1 MFIFT
6 PNFVT
11 ISSGKIR
18 IFYQEVGHI
27 LLPGPFEINAFH
39 HFYFLDLFFCFSPG
53 HEIKKMSPKL
63 NTLKCLLN
71 TLKGDNK
78 CPISWIL
85 KSQKYFSHICR
96 LNSRSKLQATLEI
109 RKISII
115 SLYFYYLN
123 FTPNC
128 QHPSYCAYTNR
139 MVTKSI
145 KLAWELRYFS
155 VDL

>member
-39 HFYFLDLFFCFSPG
+39 HFYFLDLFLCFSPG

-85 KSQKYFSHICR
+85 KSQKYISHICPPQ
-96 LNSRSKLQATLEI
+96 LQIQA
-109 RKISII
+109 
-115 SLYFYYLN
+115 
-123 FTPNC
+123 
-128 QHPSYCAYTNR
+128 PSYFGNQENFNYITLLLLLEFYT
-139 MVTKSI
+139 
-145 KLAWELRYFS
+145 KLLAPL
-155 VDL
+155 LLCLHK

>member
-39 HFYFLDLFFCFSPG
+39 HFYFLDLFFCFYPG
-53 HEIKKMSPKL
+53 HETKKMSPKL

-85 KSQKYFSHICR
+85 KSQKYFSHICPPQ
-96 LNSRSKLQATLEI
+96 LQIQA
-109 RKISII
+109 
-115 SLYFYYLN
+115 
-123 FTPNC
+123 
-128 QHPSYCAYTNR
+128 PSYFGNQENFNYITLLLLLEFYT
-139 MVTKSI
+139 
-145 KLAWELRYFS
+145 KLLAPL
-155 VDL
+155 LLCLHK

>member
-39 HFYFLDLFFCFSPG
+39 HFYFLDLFFCFYPG

-78 CPISWIL
+78 RPISWIL
-85 KSQKYFSHICR
+85 KSQKYFSHICPPQ
-96 LNSRSKLQATLEI
+96 LQIQA
-109 RKISII
+109 
-115 SLYFYYLN
+115 
-123 FTPNC
+123 
-128 QHPSYCAYTNR
+128 PSYFGKQENFNYITLLLLLEFYT
-139 MVTKSI
+139 
-145 KLAWELRYFS
+145 KLLAPL
-155 VDL
+155 LLCLHK

>member
-78 CPISWIL
+78 RPISWIL
-85 KSQKYFSHICR
+85 KSQKYFSHICPPQ
-96 LNSRSKLQATLEI
+96 LQIQATSYFRNQENFNYITLLLLLE
-109 RKISII
+109 
-115 SLYFYYLN
+115 FY
-123 FTPNC
+123 
-128 QHPSYCAYTNR
+128 
-139 MVTKSI
+139 TKL
-145 KLAWELRYFS
+145 LAPL
-155 VDL
+155 LLCLHK

>member
-39 HFYFLDLFFCFSPG
+39 HFYFLDLFFCFYPG
-53 HEIKKMSPKL
+53 HEIKKKSPKL

-78 CPISWIL
+78 RPISWIL
-85 KSQKYFSHICR
+85 KSQKYFSHICPPQ
-96 LNSRSKLQATLEI
+96 LQIQA
-109 RKISII
+109 
-115 SLYFYYLN
+115 
-123 FTPNC
+123 
-128 QHPSYCAYTNR
+128 PSYFGNQENFNYITLLLLLEFYT
-139 MVTKSI
+139 
-145 KLAWELRYFS
+145 KLLAPL
-155 VDL
+155 LLCLHK

>member
-78 CPISWIL
+78 RPISWIL
-85 KSQKYFSHICR
+85 KSQKYFSHICPPQ
-96 LNSRSKLQATLEI
+96 LQIQA
-109 RKISII
+109 
-115 SLYFYYLN
+115 
-123 FTPNC
+123 
-128 QHPSYCAYTNR
+128 PSYFENQENFNYITLLLLLEFYT
-139 MVTKSI
+139 
-145 KLAWELRYFS
+145 KLLAPL
-155 VDL
+155 LLCLHK

>member
-78 CPISWIL
+78 RPISWIL
-85 KSQKYFSHICR
+85 KSQKYFSHICPPQ
-96 LNSRSKLQATLEI
+96 LQIQA
-109 RKISII
+109 
-115 SLYFYYLN
+115 
-123 FTPNC
+123 
-128 QHPSYCAYTNR
+128 PSYFGNQENFNYITLLLLLEFYT
-139 MVTKSI
+139 
-145 KLAWELRYFS
+145 KLLAPL
-155 VDL
+155 LLCLHK

>member
-39 HFYFLDLFFCFSPG
+39 HFYFLDLFFCFYPG

-63 NTLKCLLN
+63 TTLKCLLN

-85 KSQKYFSHICR
+85 KSQKDFSHICPPQ
-96 LNSRSKLQATLEI
+96 LQIQATSYFRNQENFNYITLLLLLE
-109 RKISII
+109 
-115 SLYFYYLN
+115 FY
-123 FTPNC
+123 
-128 QHPSYCAYTNR
+128 
-139 MVTKSI
+139 TKL
-145 KLAWELRYFS
+145 LAPL
-155 VDL
+155 LLCLHKQNGH

>member
-78 CPISWIL
+78 RPISWIL
-85 KSQKYFSHICR
+85 KSQKYFSHICPPQ
-96 LNSRSKLQATLEI
+96 LQIQA
-109 RKISII
+109 
-115 SLYFYYLN
+115 
-123 FTPNC
+123 
-128 QHPSYCAYTNR
+128 PSYFGNQENFNYITLLLLLEFYT
-139 MVTKSI
+139 
-145 KLAWELRYFS
+145 KLLAPLLLCLHE
-155 VDL
+155 

>member
-39 HFYFLDLFFCFSPG
+39 HFYFLDLFFCFYPG

-78 CPISWIL
+78 RPISWIL
-85 KSQKYFSHICR
+85 KSQKYFSHICPPQ
-96 LNSRSKLQATLEI
+96 LQIQA
-109 RKISII
+109 
-115 SLYFYYLN
+115 
-123 FTPNC
+123 
-128 QHPSYCAYTNR
+128 PSYFGNQENFNYITLLLLLEFYT
-139 MVTKSI
+139 
-145 KLAWELRYFS
+145 KLLAPL
-155 VDL
+155 LLCLHK